1 MVRRLAALFAAMS
14 LSLLLV
20 SPALA
25 NVPLHQD
32 VPIDW
37 NDAGSQGSEDEC
49 EGVVLEPGE
58 VLWHFVLTQAENND
72 ETLTATFADASFNV
86 AGMLPTK
93 IAPDTDMADHWVL
106 HWDIVTTQT
115 TLNSAFASGDAGILN
130 LSHIC
135 PGSPPPE
142 IPEAPASVL
151 LVGTAGLGLLGFYLL
166 RQRRREGAI

>member
-25 NVPLHQD
+25 NVPLHQEL
-32 VPIDW
+32 PIDW

-49 EGVVLEPGE
+49 AGVVLEPGE
-58 VLWHFVLTQAENND
+58 VLWHFVLVQSDTND
-72 ETLTATFADASFNV
+72 ETLTATFADEEFNV
-86 AGMLPTK
+86 TNMPPTK

-115 TLNSAFASGDAGILN
+115 TLETAFASGDSGILN

-151 LVGTAGLGLLGFYLL
+151 LVGTAGLGLLGFFLL
-166 RQRRREGAI
+166 RQRRREGVV

>member
-25 NVPLHQD
+25 NVPLHQE

-37 NDAGSQGSEDEC
+37 NDAGSQGSEEEC
-49 EGVVLEPGE
+49 AGVVLEPGE
-58 VLWHFVLTQAENND
+58 VLWHFVLVQSDTND
-72 ETLTATFADASFNV
+72 ETLTATFADDEFNV
-86 AGMLPTK
+86 TNMPPTDR
-93 IAPDTDMADHWVL
+93 PDDMADHWVL

-115 TLNSAFASGDAGILN
+115 TLTSAFASGDSGILN

-166 RQRRREGAI
+166 RQRRREGVI

>member
-25 NVPLHQD
+25 NVPLHQEL
-32 VPIDW
+32 PIDW

-49 EGVVLEPGE
+49 AGVVLEPGE
-58 VLWHFVLTQAENND
+58 VLWHFVLVQSVTND
-72 ETLTATFADASFNV
+72 ETLTATFADEEFNV
-86 AGMLPTK
+86 TNMPPTK

-115 TLNSAFASGDAGILN
+115 TLTGAFASGDPGILN

-151 LVGTAGLGLLGFYLL
+151 LLGTAGIGLLGFFLL
-166 RQRRREGAI
+166 RQRRREGVI

>member
-1 MVRRLAALFAAMS
+1 MVRRLAAMLAAMS

-25 NVPLHQD
+25 NVPLNQD

-49 EGVVLEPGE
+49 ADVVLEPGE
-58 VLWHFVLTQAENND
+58 VLWHFVLVQSTTND
-72 ETLTATFADASFNV
+72 ETLTATFADDVFNV
-86 AGMLPTK
+86 TNMPPTK
-93 IAPDTDMADHWVL
+93 IAPDTDLADHWVL

-115 TLNSAFASGDAGILN
+115 TLTSAFASGDSGILN

-166 RQRRREGAI
+166 RQRRREGVI